1 MKYVEPLTGDAL
13 EARIK
18 ELEAER
24 DKLLA
29 ETPFVRY
36 APRKTSHGHIKNV
49 YNMKIGHLRK
59 HGVEHNW
66 NRTEVKQKCVAT
78 KEARYGSKAGNIKQ
92 TIATKVARYGSS
104 YGDKE
109 HIRQTNMERYGY
121 PQGPVDV
128 QCATKERLYGHRCIP
143 DYVAAMQTRRQ
154 KYGEHLELIV
164 EKSQQT
170 KLERWGD
177 AGWTNPHKAIATK
190 REIYGERL
198 APIVAKAQQTCRLRY
213 GSVWPHRDK
222 DEWLAA
228 ISKTCMER
236 YGVPWFC
243 MTNKCMQANG
253 QIISAPN
260 RWWQSYIEE
269 HLDVHFEFEHGVSI
283 TSYDLY
289 YGNLLI
295 DINPTHTHNSVYGF
309 KRNTAEAKQPNYHW
323 WKQQLAIAHGYTP
336 LMIFDWHDPEIVLH
350 VIEAHLNDAFID
362 CTDNALNPFVVDECT
377 IKKHWVNTKSGEH
390 LLDESFADGEMLDA
404 GFVPVYDCGHWSYDS

>member
-1 MKYVEPLTGDAL
+1 MKHVEPLTGEAL

-66 NRTEVKQKCVAT
+66 NRAEVKQKCVAT

-104 YGDKE
+104 YGDKT
-109 HIRQTNMERYGY
+109 HIRQTNIERYGY

-154 KYGEHLELIV
+154 KYGENLELIV
-164 EKSQQT
+164 DKIATT
-170 KLERWGD
+170 KLERWGYH
-177 AGWTNPHKAIATK
+177 GWVNPRKAIETK
-190 REIYGERL
+190 LAVYGT
-198 APIVAKAQQTCRLRY
+198 A
-213 GSVWPHRDK
+213 SPHSDK
-222 DEWLAA
+222 EAWLAA
-228 ISKTCMER
+228 ISRTCMQR
-236 YGVPWFC
+236 HGVPWPC
-243 MTNKCMQANG
+243 MTKRCIDAG
-253 QIISAPN
+253 GKVISSHN
-260 RWWQSYIEE
+260 QWWQSYIEDN
-269 HLDVHFEFEHGVSI
+269 LGVHFEFEHNVDI

-289 YGNLLI
+289 YDKLLI
-295 DINPTHTHNSVYGF
+295 DINPTYTHNSAYGY
-309 KRNTAEAKQPNYHW
+309 KNIQS
-323 WKQQLAIAHGYTP
+323 QQ
-336 LMIFDWHDPEIVLH
+336 
-350 VIEAHLNDAFID
+350 NQ
-362 CTDNALNPFVVDECT
+362 
-377 IKKHWVNTKSGEH
+377 
-390 LLDESFADGEMLDA
+390 
-404 GFVPVYDCGHWSYDS
+404 